1 MAATGN
7 LQVITKKKIVTKTLQ
22 TAAYDKERSTTLGLF
37 VNAIFFQKRVAGL
50 TEIKTIHI
58 LIYFNNAE

>member
-1 MAATGN
+1 LAATDN

-37 VNAIFFQKRVAGL
+37 VNAIFFQKSL
-50 TEIKTIHI
+50 TEIKTI
-58 LIYFNNAE
+58 F